1 MPFAYWSVLVAA
13 LLPYLW
19 VGLAKARSGYDN
31 AAPREFLAR
40 SPGWRGRANSA
51 QLNAWE
57 AFAPYAAAV
66 IIAVT
71 RGAPVGTV
79 NALCA
84 AFLVLRVLHGLAYI
98 ADQATARSLIW
109 TLGFGC
115 VVGLF
120 VVAAG

>member
-19 VGLAKARSGYDN
+19 VGLAKAQRGYDN
-31 AAPREFLAR
+31 AAPRTFLAGTT
-40 SPGWRGRANSA
+40 GWRARANSA

-71 RGAPVGTV
+71 RGAPLGTV
-79 NALCA
+79 NALCGVFLA
-84 AFLVLRVLHGLAYI
+84 ARVLHGLAYI
-98 ADQATARSLIW
+98 ADQATLRSLLW
-109 TLGFGC
+109 TVGFGC
-115 VVGLF
+115 VIGLF
-120 VVAAG
+120 VIAA